1 MQVSLDTRSRLTA
14 ESCNAAIAVEE
25 NTSDLNQPKL
35 LDFYCSILLHNVGVE
50 GLALAHQ
57 KPQ

>member
-1 MQVSLDTRSRLTA
+1 MRVGLDLRSRLTA

-25 NTSDLNQPKL
+25 NASDSN
-35 LDFYCSILLHNVGVE
+35 FYCSILLYNVGDK